1 MSKNNHTYV
10 HSIDGIHGSDGEVY
24 VSYGKDKELKKLLT
38 IESESLWFFLPDLI
52 KVAIEQKKVSN
63 EIQDLHIQSAI
74 KLLKDTLGNS

>member
-1 MSKNNHTYV
+1 MSKDKHVYV

-24 VSYGKDKELKKLLT
+24 VSYANDKELT

-63 EIQDLHIQSAI
+63 EIQDLHIESAI
-74 KLLKDTLGNS
+74 KLLRDTLEEDS

>member
-1 MSKNNHTYV
+1 MSKDKHSYV

-24 VSYGKDKELKKLLT
+24 VFYANDRQLT

-63 EIQDLHIQSAI
+63 NIQDLHIESAI
-74 KLLKDTLGNS
+74 KLLKDTLDEDS

>member
-24 VSYGKDKELKKLLT
+24 VSYANDKELT

-52 KVAIEQKKVSN
+52 KIAIQQKKVSN
-63 EIQDLHIQSAI
+63 EIQNLHIESAV
-74 KLLKDTLGNS
+74 KLLKDTLDNNS